1 MKKTFLA
8 AALVASLCVPAYAA
22 QYTNQGD
29 NRFDSPDI
37 VAEPNHAVQS
47 KGEEQKAAL
56 PITLTGEHA
65 VYDSVSG
72 DFHASGNVVVKQG
85 NQTLHT
91 SFVEGNMKTGEVW
104 LKEGGSFA
112 EKETITKAEWGHYN
126 FNTKTGEL
134 QKNTGQK
141 SKH

>member
-1 MKKTFLA
+1 MVNIDIFRRRSTPMKKTFLA

-56 PITLTGEHA
+56 PITLTVLA
-65 VYDSVSG
+65 VI
-72 DFHASGNVVVKQG
+72 FMPVVTWWSSKG
-85 NQTLHT
+85 
-91 SFVEGNMKTGEVW
+91 
-104 LKEGGSFA
+104 
-112 EKETITKAEWGHYN
+112 TKPCIPALWKA
-126 FNTKTGEL
+126 T
-134 QKNTGQK
+134 
-141 SKH
+141 